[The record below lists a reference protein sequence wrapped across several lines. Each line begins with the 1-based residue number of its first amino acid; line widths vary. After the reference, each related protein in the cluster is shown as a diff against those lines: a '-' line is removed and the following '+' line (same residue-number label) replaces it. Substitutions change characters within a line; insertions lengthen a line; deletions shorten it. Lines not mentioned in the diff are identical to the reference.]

1 MAIAHL
7 SKAEFIQLVHD
18 VDTDPKGWQAR
29 HKLPIIIDFYAT
41 WCPPCKALAPLLEE
55 LAEEY
60 EGQLHIYKVDV
71 DQEEEL
77 TALYNVRTVP
87 TLLFARPTDTQPTLM
102 LGVMGIAELRE
113 KIEALLLTNKEH

>member
-1 MAIAHL
+1 MAIQHL
-7 SKAEFIQLVHD
+7 TKQEFVERFHD
-18 VDTDPKGWQAR
+18 VDTNPKGWDGKHA
-29 HKLPIIIDFYAT
+29 LPVIIDFYAT

-60 EGQLHIYKVDV
+60 AGKIEIYKVDV

-87 TLLFARPTDTQPTLM
+87 TLLFARPTDEKPTLM
-102 LGVMGIAELRE
+102 LGVMGISDLKE
-113 KIEALLLTNKEH
+113 KVETLLLG